1 MAMRKIFPGWLTH
14 PERENDE
21 VTDGEVDERICLI
34 WKKISL
40 KERDTPG

>member
-1 MAMRKIFPGWLTH
+1 MAIRKIFPSWLTQ

-21 VTDGEVDERICLI
+21 VKDVEVDERIFLI
-34 WKKISL
+34 WKKISW